1 MNENLSFIFESS
13 ELFGQIQLL
22 YTLLLSKGPYK
33 QKIEKENSFL
43 PQSVIV
49 ASVLSIKILNSI
61 TRINLSV
68 VQNLI
73 INNNLIQDSLSCVIA
88 YLISYCIDHIED
100 SDETKELLHE
110 TILFIGYICL
120 LENKIQNLMLKG
132 ESTILQKIISLPFN
146 YYFDNKLKE
155 IFLPTLITLSF
166 ENKIVMEIVNKE
178 MDFGIVL
185 VYINEKINLE
195 PILEEE
201 FDESY
206 IEDKLENL
214 SYLNDNEN
222 SNRKSIN
229 LNLNS
234 SNVNLKSTTNLS
246 GSKIKSNLDLI
257 SNTSSVK
264 SCHDMI
270 TGTSEF
276 ISFALRFPRKLWEKA
291 KDFYSLFK
299 N

>member
-1 MNENLSFIFESS
+1 M
-13 ELFGQIQLL
+13 
-22 YTLLLSKGPYK
+22 LSKGPYK

-49 ASVLSIKILNSI
+49 ATSLSIKILNSI
-61 TRINLSV
+61 TRINLAL

-73 INNNLIQDSLSCVIA
+73 ISNNLIQDSISCVIG

-120 LENKIQNLMLKG
+120 LDNKIQNLMLKG

-146 YYFDNKLKE
+146 YYFDTKLKE
-155 IFLPTLITLSF
+155 IFLPTLITLTF

-222 SNRKSIN
+222 SNRKSVN
-229 LNLNS
+229 LNINN
-234 SNVNLKSTTNLS
+234 SNVKNFTNTSGTT
-246 GSKIKSNLDLI
+246 KIKSNLDLI

-264 SCHDMI
+264 SCHDMV
-270 TGTSEF
+270 TGSSEF
-276 ISFALRFPRKLWEKA
+276 VPFTLRFPRKLWEKA
-291 KDFYSLFK
+291 KDFYSLYK